1 MVRPDSTNAEPERFE
16 SIEAVFAALESPL
29 LVYARRLVESETM
42 AEDVVQDAFLRLH
55 AHYREVR
62 DPRRWLYR
70 TTHNLALNQLRKE
83 GRLQSLGSFPPG
95 EGSVGTMDPADP
107 QPLPDE
113 QIAREEG
120 IGQVR
125 LGLEVLDQRSREL
138 LRLKFEEDLSYKAIS
153 ARMGLTVGH
162 VGYLLH
168 HAIKALA
175 GELSKS
181 GVVR

>member
-1 MVRPDSTNAEPERFE
+1 VRSDPTSAEPERFE
-16 SIEAVFAALESPL
+16 SIEAVFTALEGPL
-29 LVYARRLVESETM
+29 LGYARRLLESDEM
-42 AEDVVQDAFLRLH
+42 AEDVVQEAFLRLH
-55 AHYREVR
+55 AHYDVVR

-70 TTHNLALNQLRKE
+70 TVHNLSLNQLRKD
-83 GRLQSLGSFPPG
+83 GRVRPLVTAAPKG
-95 EGSVGTMDPADP
+95 ELEHAMDLTDP

-125 LGLEVLDQRSREL
+125 LGLAALDDRSREL
-138 LRLKFEEDLSYKAIS
+138 LRLKFEEDLSYKDMS
-153 ARMGLTVGH
+153 SRTGLTVGH

-175 GELSKS
+175 VELTKT
-181 GVVR
+181 GVVP